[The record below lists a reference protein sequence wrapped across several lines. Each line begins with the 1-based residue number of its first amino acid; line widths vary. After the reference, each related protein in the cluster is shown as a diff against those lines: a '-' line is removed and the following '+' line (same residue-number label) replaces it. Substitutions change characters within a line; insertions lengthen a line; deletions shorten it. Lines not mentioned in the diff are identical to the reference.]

1 MRDEDEANGS
11 NGEDPTPGVGA
22 EGAAWPEDIRKTGD
36 DSVDAIL
43 DRLQGLPDLPTVSQT
58 EAYTEIHD
66 SLRYALDADGDSD

>member
-11 NGEDPTPGVGA
+11 SAGDLTSEVNVER
-22 EGAAWPEDIRKTGD
+22 AAWPEDIRKTGD

-43 DRLQGLPDLPTVSQT
+43 ERLQGLPDLPAASQT